1 MLITDPQQIT
11 YRTALQRE
19 YEMIIEDLIILIAD
33 LSVKQMPSEKDFEA
47 VNNKVRDFAN
57 DYMELQSSYWKKT
70 DPAIREM
77 IIDTVSENLVSQIP
91 NYKTQQNLVEAF
103 IIETMPALIHALFIQ
118 YLESVA
124 EAQAQQPAVQN
135 QQPEVQAPQP
145 QAQTPQPQAEPQ
157 QPEIQ
162 DQQNK

>member
-11 YRTALQRE
+11 YRIALQKE
-19 YEMIIEDLIILIAD
+19 YEMIVEDLIILIAD

-47 VNNKVRDFAN
+47 VNDKVRDFAN

-91 NYKTQQNLVEAF
+91 NYKTKPDLVEAF
-103 IIETMPALIHALFIQ
+103 IIETMPTLIHALFLE

-124 EAQAQQPAVQN
+124 EAQAQQPATPN
-135 QQPEVQAPQP
+135 QQPEVQP
-145 QAQTPQPQAEPQ
+145 PQPQAETR
-157 QPEIQ
+157 QPEIPNQ
-162 DQQNK
+162 